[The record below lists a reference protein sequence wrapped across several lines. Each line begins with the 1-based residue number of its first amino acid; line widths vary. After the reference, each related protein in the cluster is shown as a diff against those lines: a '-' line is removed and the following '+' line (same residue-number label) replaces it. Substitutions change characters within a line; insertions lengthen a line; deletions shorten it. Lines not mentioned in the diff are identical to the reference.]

1 MQETIGIVLRS
12 YKLRE
17 QDKICVILTKK
28 FGKIRGVFH
37 HSSKKISISGI
48 YEEPFSEIRIQIY
61 GREGQQLVTFKP
73 VELIESVFQK
83 AVDPR
88 ILTFIS
94 YAAELFDSF
103 VPEDD
108 PSELY
113 YRLARA
119 LTSSLKQDKID
130 DLKLYLEMWV
140 LKLAGL
146 LPNLQSCGKCR
157 KPLDNENWIA
167 ADGTPLCQTCG
178 GQYGE
183 YLGAEERSAW
193 AAILASSPSDLQ
205 PIPVETRKVLSPIMQ
220 RLIRRAIEREPNS
233 LRSFAT
239 FDDPGMAGS
248 EL

>member
-1 MQETIGIVLRS
+1 MQETTGIVLRS

-28 FGKIRGVFH
+28 FGKMRGVFH
-37 HSSKKISISGI
+37 HPIRRITTNGI
-48 YEEPFSEIRIQIY
+48 YEEPFSEVRLQVY
-61 GREGQQLVTFKP
+61 GREGQQLLTFKP
-73 VELIESVFQK
+73 IELIESIFQK

-103 VPEDD
+103 IPEGD
-108 PSELY
+108 PSETH
-113 YRLARA
+113 YRLAKA
-119 LTSSLKQDKID
+119 LTTSLKQDNID
-130 DLKLYLEMWV
+130 DLKLYLETWV

-157 KPLDNENWIA
+157 TLLETESWIA
-167 ADGTPLCQTCG
+167 ADGTPLCRNCG

-193 AAILASSPSDLQ
+193 ASILGSSPGNLP
-205 PIPVETRKVLSPIMQ
+205 PIAIETRKVLSPILQ

-233 LRSFAT
+233 LRSFST
-239 FDDPGMAGS
+239 FEM
-248 EL
+248 